1 MKRLTF
7 PASSNDYLFKI
18 LMKVSVIIPVYNNAK
33 LTKQC
38 LESIFAVG
46 AQVDFEV
53 IVVDNG
59 SSDETAKI
67 LTALSGKILT
77 IQNERNLGF
86 AKACNQGA
94 KQARGKFVVFLNNDT
109 IVTDGWLDQ
118 LVATM
123 ESGTE
128 IGAVGAKLIYPNQ
141 TIQHAGVVFAANSLP
156 YNIYKGEKK
165 DSPLVN
171 KNKEYQAVTG
181 ACLLT
186 AKAFFQEVDGFD
198 ENYQNGLEDID
209 FCFKLRASGKKIIYC
224 ADSVVLHY
232 ESMTEG
238 RGGFLENNERFFLQK
253 WRGKIK
259 IDDRQH
265 LEKDGYLKD
274 KLTVAT
280 LIEVRDNELERLNK
294 ELATVKSLFFWRG
307 IKLYLRFKSWLKKK

>member
-1 MKRLTF
+1 
-7 PASSNDYLFKI
+7 
-18 LMKVSVIIPVYNNAK
+18 MKVSVIIPVYNNAK

-46 AQVDFEV
+46 ARVDFEV

-141 TIQHAGVVFAANSLP
+141 TIQHAGVVFAANSLS

-294 ELATVKSLFFWRG
+294 ELTTVKSLFFWRG